1 MDATQHGCYFKA
13 EFSVIVKGESDPRK
27 DKMQAFHPNFSCIL
41 VKAAFLLGLLNP
53 SVQGPYRRQSET
65 GRPQH
70 CSSQP
75 LGLYEGG
82 IREAS
87 ACVAAIVYQ
96 ETRGR
101 LNNPPVNTAIQ
112 WETRKWQD
120 PRDLRTHIHSLDL
133 GGSTLYYLGD
143 WRRRKG
149 ERGGELVHNGNW
161 FLNGYKKKEEMYEK
175 SLWAKRCEITQTES
189 ISFQLKWVKTI
200 KLIFLCRLR
209 HWNVQNTHF
218 SWLFRV
224 TEMTT
229 FPRRLS
235 QTCKPSLS
243 SLPVNF

>member
-1 MDATQHGCYFKA
+1 M
-13 EFSVIVKGESDPRK
+13 KG
-27 DKMQAFHPNFSCIL
+27 
-41 VKAAFLLGLLNP
+41 GL
-53 SVQGPYRRQSET
+53 
-65 GRPQH
+65 GRPQPVLL
-70 CSSQP
+70 P
-75 LGLYEGG
+75 LFTKRLGEGWTTPLSTLQYNG
-82 IREAS
+82 KQGSGKIL
-87 ACVAAIVYQ
+87 
-96 ETRGR
+96 ETCAH
-101 LNNPPVNTAIQ
+101 TC
-112 WETRKWQD
+112 
-120 PRDLRTHIHSLDL
+120 HSLDL
-133 GGSTLYYLGD
+133 GGSTSYYLGD

-175 SLWAKRCEITQTES
+175 PLWAKRCEITQTES

-209 HWNVQNTHF
+209 YWNVQNTHF
-218 SWLFRV
+218 SWVFRV

>member
-1 MDATQHGCYFKA
+1 MDVTQHGCYFKA
-13 EFSVIVKGESDPRK
+13 ELSVIVKGEKDPRK
-27 DKMQAFHPNFSCIL
+27 DKMQAFHPNLGFSRIL

-75 LGLYEGG
+75 VGLYEGG

-120 PRDLRTHIHSLDL
+120 PRDLRTHMPFPWSWRIDL
-133 GGSTLYYLGD
+133 VLFGRLEEE
-143 WRRRKG
+143 
-149 ERGGELVHNGNW
+149 ERGTGRRACSQRQLISEW
-161 FLNGYKKKEEMYEK
+161 IQEK
-175 SLWAKRCEITQTES
+175 GGDVW
-189 ISFQLKWVKTI
+189 KT
-200 KLIFLCRLR
+200 F
-209 HWNVQNTHF
+209 
-218 SWLFRV
+218 
-224 TEMTT
+224 MG
-229 FPRRLS
+229 
-235 QTCKPSLS
+235 
-243 SLPVNF
+243 